1 MNTFDKKKKI
11 FSVMGDAISK
21 FSFIL
26 GLQKFLEH
34 VRSYVWSF
42 SHSDPGNVDLDVVGG
57 LITFWF
63 N

>member
-1 MNTFDKKKKI
+1 MNTFGKKKL
-11 FSVMGDAISK
+11 FSFMGYAISK
-21 FSFIL
+21 ISFIL